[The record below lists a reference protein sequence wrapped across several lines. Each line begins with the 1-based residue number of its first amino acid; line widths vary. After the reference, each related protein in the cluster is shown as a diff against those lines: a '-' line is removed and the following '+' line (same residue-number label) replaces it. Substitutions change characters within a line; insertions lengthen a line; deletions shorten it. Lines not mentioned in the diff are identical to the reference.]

1 LKADVY
7 RPGRLAVDRRARRD
21 NGDVRPLL
29 ARAGRTLVMGAL
41 ILAAAAA
48 VGFVFVIAL
57 NSDYVCVHTVEVEGN
72 SFIKEE
78 EVIKVS
84 GINEGARLFS
94 LDLGEAEGKLKN
106 NPAIIDASVSRRF
119 PDKILIKVEERRA
132 VGTVIVGNELYKI
145 AEDGIITGELD
156 AEYEDL
162 PLICGL
168 AMKPG
173 EGGVV
178 GMRFSGPEIEEVLD
192 LLVALRAEPGLY
204 ANVDYVRAD
213 ERWFV
218 LSGGEVKVFYGP
230 RFGRREAN
238 RVWRVWRIMPSEE
251 RAGCTMDVRFEGD
264 VVVRRPAAVGNQ
276 PEGGG
281 DSGGE
286 G

>member
-21 NGDVRPLL
+21 NGDVKPALSP
-29 ARAGRTLVMGAL
+29 AGRTLLTGVF

-48 VGFVFVIAL
+48 VVFVFVIAL
-57 NSDYVCVHTVEVEGN
+57 NSDYVCVHTVDVDGN
-72 SFIKEE
+72 SYITDE
-78 EVIKVS
+78 EVIRVS
-84 GINEGARLFS
+84 GINEGSRLFS
-94 LDLGEAEGKLKN
+94 LDLGEAEDKLKK

-132 VGTVIVGNELYKI
+132 VGTVIVGDELYKI
-145 AEDGIITGELD
+145 AEDGIIVGELD

-173 EGGVV
+173 EGDVV
-178 GMRFSGPEIEEVLD
+178 GMRFSGREMEEVLD
-192 LLVALRAEPGLY
+192 VLVALRTEPALY

-218 LSGGEVKVFYGP
+218 LSGGGVKVFYGS
-230 RFGRREAN
+230 RFGHREAN
-238 RVWRVWRIMPSEE
+238 RVWRVWRILPSEE

-264 VVVRRPAAVGNQ
+264 VVVRKRAAVGKR

>member
-1 LKADVY
+1 MKADVY

-21 NGDVRPLL
+21 NGEIKPVLSQ
-29 ARAGRTLVMGAL
+29 AGRTLVVGAF
-41 ILAAAAA
+41 ILSAAAG
-48 VGFVFVIAL
+48 VGFAFVVAL
-57 NSDYVCVHTVEVEGN
+57 NSDYVCVHTVEVDGN
-72 SFIKEE
+72 SFIKDE

-94 LDLGEAEGKLKN
+94 LDLGEAERKLKN

-119 PDKILIKVEERRA
+119 PDKILIRVEERRA

-145 AEDGIITGELD
+145 AEDGIIVGELD
-156 AEYEDL
+156 DEYEDL

-204 ANVDYVRAD
+204 ANVNYVRAD

-218 LSGGEVKVFYGP
+218 LSGEIKVFYGP

-238 RVWRVWRIMPSEE
+238 RVWRVWRIMPREE
-251 RAGCTMDVRFEGD
+251 RAGCMMDVRFEGD
-264 VVVRRPAAVGNQ
+264 VVVRKSATVGNQ